1 MTSNLDYFMIGLQI
15 QQRVLTVQQVGCRIK
30 VASSANLVK
39 QERLVMSPVPIVK
52 IAMLVNTVKVKK
64 KTLTVILQK
73 IPIQRHVLIVQL
85 VGCPDKEAPSVNA
98 ARQVKKAAK
107 MENRDALSVPC
118 TSIVKVT
125 KEIVLVNFF
134 QNNQQIPRLVLI
146 VRRVGDQKRVAASA
160 KVARPA
166 STPTPYWIQRTT
178 KSALVVPQASIAKVK
193 RTMVSPIQIQRR
205 VLIAQ
210 RGIHQ
215 VLVVPSAKSVG
226 QGHMVMGV
234 SLVPRVN
241 TATAV
246 TPLRSLAEIA
256 QPVTT
261 VTTLA
266 KVLVCPVFQ

>member
-1 MTSNLDYFMIGLQI
+1 VNLQMKLQI
-15 QQRVLTVQQVGCRIK
+15 PL
-30 VASSANLVK
+30 
-39 QERLVMSPVPIVK
+39 
-52 IAMLVNTVKVKK
+52 
-64 KTLTVILQK
+64 
-73 IPIQRHVLIVQL
+73 HVLIVQL

-107 MENRDALSVPC
+107 MEDRDALSVPC

-226 QGHMVMGV
+226 RGHTAMGV
-234 SLVPRVN
+234 KIVPKVN

-246 TPLRSLAEIA
+246 ILLRSPVDIA
-256 QPVTT
+256 QPGTT
-261 VTTLA
+261 VMA
-266 KVLVCPVFQ
+266 SVKVLVCPVFRYVFTCCQIG